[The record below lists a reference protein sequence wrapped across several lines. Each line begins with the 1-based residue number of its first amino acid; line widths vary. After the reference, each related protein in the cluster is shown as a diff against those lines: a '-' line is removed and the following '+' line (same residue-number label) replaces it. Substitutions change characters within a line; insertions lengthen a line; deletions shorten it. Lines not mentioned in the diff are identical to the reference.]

1 MSPQCRLCTRGGQN
15 LHAPLPLGAPT
26 KGTKRPDPVH
36 LAPPCA
42 AAVLTRLQSG
52 GRPEG
57 VSNFHQVNDHVSSRG
72 ARRSINSRSCGL
84 GLSSSALH
92 QRTILAHGGQAEVGP
107 DPPQTVKR
115 PMLRSGHVVRIVPNQ
130 PASQCRQISQQSG
143 TEDEAKCEQIPQ
155 TGLGRPRAL
164 RSGTFVRASGSDSH
178 LVRTDLPQCPRC
190 WLEPRD
196 PASSSVQLGVARKMQ
211 NRKPDF
217 VWLPTKPGI
226 KRPLR
231 L

>member
-1 MSPQCRLCTRGGQN
+1 MSSQCRLCTRGGQN

-36 LAPPCA
+36 MAPPCA
-42 AAVLTRLQSG
+42 AAVLTRVQSG
-52 GRPEG
+52 GRAEG

-155 TGLGRPRAL
+155 TGLLPIRAGRGPYARGPSLGHLAL
-164 RSGTFVRASGSDSH
+164 IHTWSERTSH
-178 LVRTDLPQCPRC
+178 SAPVVGV
-190 WLEPRD
+190 EPT
-196 PASSSVQLGVARKMQ
+196 VVG
-211 NRKPDF
+211 
-217 VWLPTKPGI
+217 
-226 KRPLR
+226 
-231 L
+231 